1 MRKMAWSLALLW
13 LWACGGPATEEQ
25 NSNQQSAVSGQ
36 QAADSSQLIVD
47 MAIAA
52 HGGEAYSNSLIEF
65 DFRQFHLKV
74 TRRGGS
80 FAYERSF
87 ADSLGRA
94 VKDVLTNVGFHR
106 EINGRQAALP
116 PADSSK
122 YANGVNAM
130 VYFALLPYYLNDR
143 AVQKKYLGKTTIKG
157 EPYYKIRVSFTPE
170 EGGKDHEDEY
180 AYWIHCERHTM
191 DYLAYSFLEDGGGAR
206 FRQAYNARTVNGI
219 RFADYANFKPT
230 SDSRDV
236 AGFDRLFENGGMTE
250 VSKVEMGNIK
260 VHVLD

>member
-1 MRKMAWSLALLW
+1 MRKIVWSLALLW

-36 QAADSSQLIVD
+36 QSADSSQLIVD

-106 EINGRQAALP
+106 EINGQKAALT

-143 AVQKKYLGKTTIKG
+143 AVQKQYLGKTTIKG
-157 EPYYKIRVSFTPE
+157 EPYYKIRVSFKPE
-170 EGGKDHEDEY
+170 EGGKDHQDEY

-206 FRQAYNARTVNGI
+206 FRQAYNARTINGI
-219 RFADYANFKPT
+219 RFADYLNYKPIN
-230 SDSRDV
+230 DSRDV
-236 AGFDRLFENGGMTE
+236 AGFDRLFESGGMTE
-250 VSKVEMGNIK
+250 VSKVEMGNVK
-260 VHVLD
+260 VYLLD